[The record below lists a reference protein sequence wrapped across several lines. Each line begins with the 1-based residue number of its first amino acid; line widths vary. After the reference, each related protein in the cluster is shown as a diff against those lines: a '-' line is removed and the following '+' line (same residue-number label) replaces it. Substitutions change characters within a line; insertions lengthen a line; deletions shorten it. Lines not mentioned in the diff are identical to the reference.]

1 MKNPF
6 EMDDLGV
13 PLFSET
19 SIWRFDILSCENS
32 LTMRGLGRPVRFGDE
47 IPPTT
52 IRSNA
57 FSSFLSQSSTGYH
70 ELMEDIT
77 LPETN
82 IDLEN
87 RPLEMQIPSGK
98 TTISRGYGLR

>member
-1 MKNPF
+1 MRK
-6 EMDDLGV
+6 
-13 PLFSET
+13 
-19 SIWRFDILSCENS
+19 LSYYE
-32 LTMRGLGRPVRFGDE
+32 GLGEAGQICDETPPV
-47 IPPTT
+47 PTT

-57 FSSFLSQSSTGYH
+57 FSSFLSLKRESSRDKTYCNNQLQLRDPSSTGYH

-87 RPLEMQIPSGK
+87 RPLEMESPIGNHHF
-98 TTISRGYGLR
+98 